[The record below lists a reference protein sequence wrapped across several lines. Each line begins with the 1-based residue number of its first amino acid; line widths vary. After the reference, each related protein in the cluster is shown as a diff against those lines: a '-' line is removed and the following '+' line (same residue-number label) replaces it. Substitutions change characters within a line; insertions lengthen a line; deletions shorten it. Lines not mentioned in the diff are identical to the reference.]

1 MKNFFLLF
9 LVIFSTATAAQDSA
23 RFEDLRRQMSDERSI
38 KAIAESKAQ
47 LENLRREIERV
58 KSQLQ
63 ITESARNDVSYA
75 LRRSNRAREQL
86 NKEISALN
94 AQKNTILRSAN
105 AIARKMQQ
113 GEKNYQAAKAQLG
126 EIIRAQYLAGEPN
139 YLAVVLK
146 GESPNNAARL
156 HFYWKTLSVAH
167 ADKIAR
173 IKEEIQK
180 QENLA
185 RDLDKEKANLSSLE
199 KNLLEK
205 EKALKAEDRDRLELF
220 SRLKKEVSSHKKTI
234 AQLQKDEKNLGKL
247 LQELQKVVSA
257 PKSAP
262 AAPAA
267 PAGAGV
273 KFAKGALIWPLKGK
287 IEGKFGTKKAEGT
300 NWQGVFIN
308 AKVGTPVLAT
318 AAGQVVF
325 ADWLRGFGMLVIVDH
340 GGSYLSI
347 YGHNDEILKSVGD
360 KVQQGD
366 VLAYS
371 GQNAENLKSGV
382 YFEIRHQ
389 GKPMDPFLWIKK

>member
-9 LVIFSTATAAQDSA
+9 LVIFSTTAAAQDSA

-180 QENLA
+180 QEGLAQNLE
-185 RDLDKEKANLSSLE
+185 KEKNALSGLE

-205 EKALKAEDRDRLELF
+205 ENALKAEDRDRLELF

-257 PKSAP
+257 PKPAP
-262 AAPAA
+262 AAP
-267 PAGAGV
+267 GASV

-347 YGHNDEILKSVGD
+347 YGHNDEILKAVGD
-360 KVQQGD
+360 EVGQGE

-371 GQNAENLKSGV
+371 GQNVENAQSGV
-382 YFEIRHQ
+382 YFELRHK
-389 GKPMDPFLWIKK
+389 GKPIDPFLWIKK